1 MQITSI
7 QIVNT
12 GVIECFDV
20 SLNGNNLE
28 MSGGTGTGKTTAITA
43 LHDILSKRS
52 DMLRHGEKK
61 GTIAV
66 TLSDGS
72 KTIYAERRTT
82 PSGSNV
88 TLTAIDEK
96 DKKTSITAA
105 DFKKMIS
112 DLSVNPHQ
120 IMSLKPKAQAETL
133 LKSAKIDINLDE
145 TEDRIESLSA
155 TRLDLHR
162 KAELLK
168 VGEEP
173 ENAEAVDI
181 TELIASRDEMQ
192 LANTA
197 NQKKR
202 DFLDALVSEVIG
214 HQENINEAMDD
225 IKSLN
230 KELIEKEGELNA
242 AKAKY
247 AELDE
252 RIKNGN
258 EAVAAL
264 VDANTD
270 EITDQI
276 NNSQMTNEKALTHKN
291 WLDQSD
297 RHEKAVEAHRKSDAD
312 VRELVEIKNKALE
325 SASWPIPGLTIEEGN
340 VIYNDCHLSNLGESE
355 QMLVCA
361 ALAIEDIKAHPL
373 KVVRMD
379 GVESMSKDDFVKLQG
394 LFNGEGIQVLSTRVS
409 RNDVEPQEIVIVD
422 GKYQA

>member
-20 SLNGNNLE
+20 ALNGNNLE

-96 DKKTSITAA
+96 GKKTSITAA

-120 IMSLKPKAQAETL
+120 IMNLKPKAQAETL

-145 TEDRIESLSA
+145 TENRIESLSVN
-155 TRLDLHR
+155 RLDLHR

-168 VGEEP
+168 VGDEP
-173 ENAEAVDI
+173 EKVDSVDI
-181 TELIASRDEMQ
+181 TELIAKRDEMQ
-192 LANTA
+192 VANTA

-202 DFLDALVSEVIG
+202 DFLDGLVSQVDD
-214 HQENINEAMDD
+214 HQEQINEAMDD

-247 AELDE
+247 TELDE
-252 RIKNGN
+252 RIKTGN
-258 EAVAAL
+258 KTVAAL
-264 VDANTD
+264 VDENTD
-270 EITDQI
+270 DITVQI
-276 NNSQMTNEKALTHKN
+276 NNSQLTNEKALTHKN
-291 WLDQSD
+291 WLDQSN
-297 RHEKAVEAHRKSDAD
+297 RHDDAVEAHRKADAD

-325 SASWPIPGLTIEEGN
+325 SAAWPIPGLTIEEGN

-379 GVESMSKDDFVKLQG
+379 GVESMSKDDFIKLQG

>member
-20 SLNGNNLE
+20 NLNGNNLE

-72 KTIYAERRTT
+72 KTIYAERKTT

-88 TLTAIDEK
+88 TLTAINEK
-96 DKKTSITAA
+96 GKKSTITVS

-120 IMSLKPKAQAETL
+120 IMSLKPKAQSETL
-133 LKSAKIDINLDE
+133 LKSAKLDIDLTE
-145 TEDRIESLSA
+145 TENKIESLSEE
-155 TRLDLHR
+155 RLDLHR

-173 ENAEAVDI
+173 EKAEAVDI
-181 TELIASRDEMQ
+181 SELISSRDKMQ
-192 LANTA
+192 VTNAD
-197 NQKKR
+197 NQKTR
-202 DFLDALVSEVIG
+202 DFLAGLVDKKTDEE
-214 HQENINEAMDD
+214 ENINEIVDD
-225 IKSLN
+225 IEAIK
-230 KELIEKEGELNA
+230 KELIEKECELNG
-242 AKAKY
+242 AKATY
-247 AELDE
+247 ETLIS
-252 RIKNGN
+252 RIKSGN
-258 EAVAAL
+258 EAVAKL
-264 VDANTD
+264 VDHDTD
-270 EITDQI
+270 EVTGQI
-276 NNSQMTNEKALTHKN
+276 NNSQQINETASTHKN
-291 WLDQSD
+291 WLDQSE
-297 RHEKAVEAHRKSDAD
+297 RHEQAVEAHRKADVD
-312 VRELVEIKNKALE
+312 VREMVEIKSKALE
-325 SASWPIPGLTIEEGN
+325 SAAWPIPGLTIEDGN
-340 VIYNDCHLSNLGESE
+340 VIYNDCLLSNLGESE

-379 GVESMSKDDFVKLQG
+379 GVESMSKDDFLKLQT

-409 RNDVEPQEIVIVD
+409 RGDIEPQEIVIVD
-422 GKYQA
+422 GKYEA

>member
-20 SLNGNNLE
+20 TLNGNNLE

-61 GTIAV
+61 GIIAV

-72 KTIYAERRTT
+72 KTIYAERKTT
-82 PSGSNV
+82 RSGSNV
-88 TLTAIDEK
+88 TLTAIDGNG
-96 DKKTSITAA
+96 KKTTITAS

-112 DLSVNPHQ
+112 DLSVNPHH
-120 IMSLKPKAQAETL
+120 IMNMKPKAQTETL
-133 LKSAKIDINLDE
+133 LKSAKLDIDLTE
-145 TEDRIESLSA
+145 TENKIESLSEE
-155 TRLDLHR
+155 RLDLHR

-173 ENAEAVDI
+173 EKAEAVDLS
-181 TELIASRDEMQ
+181 ELISKRDLMQ
-192 LANTA
+192 VTNAD
-197 NQKKR
+197 NQKTR
-202 DFLDALVSEVIG
+202 DFLNGLVEQKDG
-214 HQENINEAMDD
+214 HEENINEVVDD
-225 IKSLN
+225 IAALK
-230 KELIEKEGELNA
+230 KELIEKEGELNG
-242 AKAKY
+242 AKAEY
-247 AELDE
+247 ETLIT
-252 RIKNGN
+252 RIKTGN
-258 EAVAAL
+258 EAVTKLA
-264 VDANTD
+264 DENTD
-270 EITDQI
+270 EITEQI
-276 NNSQMTNEKALTHKN
+276 NNAQQTNETASAHKI
-291 WLDQSD
+291 WFDQSE
-297 RHEKAVEAHRKSDAD
+297 RHEQAVEAHRKSDVD
-312 VRELVEIKNKALE
+312 VREMVEIKAKALE

-340 VIYNDCHLSNLGESE
+340 VIYNDCLLSNLGESE

-379 GVESMSKDDFVKLQG
+379 GVESMSKDDFLKLQE

-409 RNDVEPQEIVIVD
+409 RGDVEPQEIVIVD
-422 GKYQA
+422 GKYQ